1 MVANEW
7 CIYRYGDRFKLILY
21 KTGSSSTKNKK
32 TPYDRLADFYEEN
45 LTAKLPFEL
54 WGKYDEGFYAS
65 ENRKKKKEAF
75 KPVKSSPEERL
86 EKSISRAKSRVLEL
100 ALCNEFRWF
109 CTFTQSEELRDRFD
123 LKAFRKDFAM
133 FVRNENRGREE
144 KIKYLLIPEQ
154 HKDGAWHM
162 HGLLMGL
169 TDDDLFPNEHGW
181 LDWGRYRRKF
191 GFFSCSEI
199 KDKSSC
205 SKYITKY
212 ITKDFAGKNRAAF
225 GHLFFASQGLK
236 GKEVLPWD
244 YLTRCPVEDFD
255 FQNEYV
261 GIKWADNWV
270 DFF

>member
-1 MVANEW
+1 MK
-7 CIYRYGDRFKLILY
+7 IG
-21 KTGSSSTKNKK
+21 
-32 TPYDRLADFYEEN
+32 
-45 LTAKLPFEL
+45 
-54 WGKYDEGFYAS
+54 
-65 ENRKKKKEAF
+65 
-75 KPVKSSPEERL
+75 
-86 EKSISRAKSRVLEL
+86 
-100 ALCNEFRWF
+100 
-109 CTFTQSEELRDRFD
+109 
-123 LKAFRKDFAM
+123 
-133 FVRNENRGREE
+133 GREE

-212 ITKDFAGKNRAAF
+212 ITKDFAGKNLAAF